1 METQAIQLNPS
12 VMSLEEVKGV
22 LYLTVRGK
30 VHEPIEPPDQNSL
43 SAASDTTAHSDHI
56 VDTTA

>member
-1 METQAIQLNPS
+1 METQALNVKPT

-30 VHEPIEPPDQNSL
+30 FHEPNERQNKE
-43 SAASDTTAHSDHI
+43 AEQIKTSDHL

>member
-1 METQAIQLNPS
+1 MEAQAVNVNPS

-30 VHEPIEPPDQNSL
+30 FHEPSDRQNTEAQQIE
-43 SAASDTTAHSDHI
+43 TSDHL